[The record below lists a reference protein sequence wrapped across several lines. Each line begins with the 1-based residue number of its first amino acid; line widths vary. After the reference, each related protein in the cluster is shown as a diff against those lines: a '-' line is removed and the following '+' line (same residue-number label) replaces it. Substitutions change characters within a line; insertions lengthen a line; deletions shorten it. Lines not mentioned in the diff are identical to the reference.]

1 MNKINISNFLF
12 RLVLGIDDQLL
23 SFINKE
29 AKLFR
34 SFDDLEFAALN
45 QKQKN
50 QFLKSWDR
58 LFSSKPKLLLPE
70 AEKIFQTEINFEIF
84 FKFMRFPLDE
94 RFLQFWQHLQI
105 VDQINQQ
112 IENDSLNQED
122 FEQLDQFFSQF
133 GALTLN
139 DQTFASIWQEVIS
152 HNDRQAALNSLL
164 GLLIF
169 SVFAHLDILVHQWI
183 FDNIEPIC
191 LGWLFSK
198 KLHPRNYQWQDG
210 KPQKIN
216 QHKGAWT
223 NPCRSLMTLMAT
235 FASLKLDKQYPESIY
250 GLNFADYLLS
260 HTEQKD
266 NFIKKANEG
275 NSISYTEFLWLLSD
289 TDKKTDVF
297 NFHHTD
303 SQVQQET
310 QAILKQQPILYAEN
324 KNPILFIWL
333 IYHLFQMDYENQ
345 PKNQAFLHGYY
356 YEFWEL
362 FSSFY
367 QRNQSPC
374 INQWPEDLVKMA
386 QPVID

>member
-1 MNKINISNFLF
+1 MSKINISNFLF
-12 RLVLGIDDQLL
+12 RLVLGIDGQWAACIKKQTK
-23 SFINKE
+23 S
-29 AKLFR
+29 FR
-34 SFDDLEFAALN
+34 SFEDMEFAALN

-50 QFLKSWDR
+50 QVLKLWDN
-58 LFSSKPKLLLPE
+58 LFSSEQKLLLPE
-70 AEKIFQTEINFEIF
+70 ADQLFQTNINFEIF
-84 FKFMRFPLDE
+84 FKLMRFPLDA

-112 IENDSLNQED
+112 MENDQLNQQA
-122 FEQLDQFFSQF
+122 FEQLEQFFSQF
-133 GALTLN
+133 GALSLN
-139 DQTFASIWQEVIS
+139 DQNFATVWQEIIS

-216 QHKGAWT
+216 QHKGTWT
-223 NPCRSLMTLMAT
+223 NPSRSLMTLMAT

>member
-1 MNKINISNFLF
+1 M
-12 RLVLGIDDQLL
+12 DDQLL

-34 SFDDLEFAALN
+34 SFDDLEFEGLN

-50 QFLKSWDR
+50 QFLKLWDR
-58 LFSSKPKLLLPE
+58 LFSSKQKLSLPE

-84 FKFMRFPLDE
+84 FKLMRFPLDE
-94 RFLQFWQHLQI
+94 RFSQFWQHLQI
-105 VDQINQQ
+105 VDQIIRQ
-112 IENDSLNQED
+112 IENDQLNQED
-122 FEQLDQFFSQF
+122 IEQLELLFNQF
-133 GALTLN
+133 GALSLN
-139 DQTFASIWQEVIS
+139 DQILASVWQEVIS
-152 HNDRQAALNSLL
+152 HNDRQAALNGLL

-198 KLHPRNYQWQDG
+198 KLHPRNYQWKNK

-216 QHKGAWT
+216 QHKGTWT
-223 NPCRSLMTLMAT
+223 NPSRSLMTLIAI
-235 FASLKLDKQYPESIY
+235 FASLKLDKQYPERIY

-260 HTEQKD
+260 HSDQKD

-275 NSISYTEFLWLLSD
+275 HCISYAEFLWLLSD
-289 TDKKTDVF
+289 KDKKTDIFDF
-297 NFHHTD
+297 NFFNK
-303 SQVQQET
+303 QVHQET
-310 QAILKQQPILYAEN
+310 LAILIKQPTSYAEN
-324 KNPILFIWL
+324 KQPFLFLWL
-333 IYHLFQMDYENQ
+333 VYYLFQIDYENR
-345 PKNQAFLHGYY
+345 PKNQAALHGYY

-367 QRNQSPC
+367 QRNQLPTS
-374 INQWPEDLVKMA
+374 NQWPEDLVKMA